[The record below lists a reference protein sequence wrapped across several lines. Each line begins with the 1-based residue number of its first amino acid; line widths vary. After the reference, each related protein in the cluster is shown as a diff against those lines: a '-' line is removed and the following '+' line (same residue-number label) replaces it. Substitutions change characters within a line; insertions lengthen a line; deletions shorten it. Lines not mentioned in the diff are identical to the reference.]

1 MATQLAWMG
10 DGASRMEVAHVER
23 RARDFTAVGTQLGA
37 VYELRYRLE
46 PDRLVL
52 ELVGGS
58 SLELAFGDAD
68 FFDLGWSPL
77 FNSLPVIRDGLL
89 EDGRP
94 RVYTMRWVEVPP
106 LEVTKSEQR
115 YEPLGNGHVRFTAG
129 DFAAEIRFD
138 ELGYVV
144 DYPGIATRL

>member
-1 MATQLAWMG
+1 
-10 DGASRMEVAHVER
+10 
-23 RARDFTAVGTQLGA
+23 
-37 VYELRYRLE
+37 
-46 PDRLVL
+46 
-52 ELVGGS
+52 
-58 SLELAFGDAD
+58 
-68 FFDLGWSPL
+68 
-77 FNSLPVIRDGLL
+77 
-89 EDGRP
+89 
-94 RVYTMRWVEVPP
+94 MRWVEVPS